1 MSTSHMEVLMQK
13 SNDAVFS
20 AILGKGSQVLCGRCP
35 KALRI
40 EHRSHEQA
48 ILKQSNLQVGCRTC
62 EMWEGM
68 SGMLSP
74 ALLATLIT
82 ISEGPPDDRKQASMI
97 ETHLPEL
104 MM

>member
-1 MSTSHMEVLMQK
+1 MTQCSAQFLAKDHKCCVV
-13 SNDAVFS
+13 DA
-20 AILGKGSQVLCGRCP
+20 Q

-48 ILKQSNLQVGCRTC
+48 MLKQNNLQVGCRTC

-82 ISEGPPDDRKQASMI
+82 ISEGPPEDRKQASLI

>member
-1 MSTSHMEVLMQK
+1 MSSQY
-13 SNDAVFS
+13 SNKVIYRLVAD
-20 AILGKGSQVLCGRCP
+20 
-35 KALRI
+35 
-40 EHRSHEQA
+40 
-48 ILKQSNLQVGCRTC
+48 TC
-62 EMWEGM
+62 EIWEGM

-82 ISEGPPDDRKQASMI
+82 ISEAPPEDRKQASLI